1 MCVYACEYAVVRVT
15 GVKPLQ
21 HGPFSDAVL
30 LVAFAVLSRAH
41 ATGVDNGFVSFSQQ
55 QVVDVE
61 PDEGSKAVVLPMQRT
76 GGTSG
81 TIRVFVSVS

>member
-1 MCVYACEYAVVRVT
+1 MVLY
-15 GVKPLQ
+15 
-21 HGPFSDAVL
+21 SDAVL
-30 LVAFAVLSRAH
+30 LVALAVLSCAH